1 MKDKIAAKSVIDQYE
16 WPIFVGLLLLA
27 FSIHYYSTYGGLI
40 WTSDSFHYWAAS
52 RSFIE
57 DGTLKAVDGGSL
69 TFWPPLFPV
78 ILSLF
83 SESTFHLFHSL
94 CFISTLFFV
103 YLYIKKAINKNIG
116 LVTLSITILSVYPFL
131 MSSFLWTE
139 TIFSLLL
146 FSGLF
151 YYLTWLK
158 DKTKNNNLFLS
169 VALFCL
175 MCLQR
180 NAGVFIII
188 GLSIYWLSHFIQKRN
203 WSILLKMASLHLL
216 IVMPNIVWNLNQ
228 KIFNTTDYNF
238 SSRPFVID
246 FFNNLETLSI
256 ELIRFFIPYK
266 VDSNFALTILLGII
280 ILWIASTHNR
290 KALHYYVMTFY
301 ILLFLLLPK
310 FEFSEVGRF
319 LAPIFP
325 IIILQLVL
333 LSKHVLSKFYSRKM
347 KVGIL
352 TIITLILLY
361 NIARTTKNVGQW
373 HYRSIHHPK
382 SAKIFF

>member
-1 MKDKIAAKSVIDQYE
+1 
-16 WPIFVGLLLLA
+16 
-27 FSIHYYSTYGGLI
+27 
-40 WTSDSFHYWAAS
+40 
-52 RSFIE
+52 
-57 DGTLKAVDGGSL
+57 
-69 TFWPPLFPV
+69 
-78 ILSLF
+78 
-83 SESTFHLFHSL
+83 
-94 CFISTLFFV
+94 
-103 YLYIKKAINKNIG
+103 
-116 LVTLSITILSVYPFL
+116 

-246 FFNNLETLSI
+246 FFNNLETISI

-290 KALHYYVMTFY
+290 KPLHYYVMTFY